1 MFATMGVSTSG
12 DQDCLSKV
20 MGVEF
25 GNATKDKTTRCIMPK
40 VKGLTWDYGTC
51 VGTSVQAVVDFFKG
65 KGPVD
70 VFIGHTC
77 VAQCTLDAYNL
88 VKKELNIANLYVGE
102 MNPTGGAH
110 FGARSVFIGACLA
123 KPAGGK

>member
-1 MFATMGVSTSG
+1 MFATMGVSSG
-12 DQDCLSKV
+12 GAQDCLSKA

-25 GNATKDKTTRCIMPK
+25 GNSSKDKTTRCIMPSI
-40 VKGLTWDYGTC
+40 KGATWSYKSC
-51 VGTSVQAVVDFFKG
+51 VDTSVEAVVKFFKG

-77 VAQCTLDAYNL
+77 VAQCTLDAYNY
-88 VKKELNIANLYVGE
+88 VKRELDIANLYVGE

-123 KPAGGK
+123 NPPGK